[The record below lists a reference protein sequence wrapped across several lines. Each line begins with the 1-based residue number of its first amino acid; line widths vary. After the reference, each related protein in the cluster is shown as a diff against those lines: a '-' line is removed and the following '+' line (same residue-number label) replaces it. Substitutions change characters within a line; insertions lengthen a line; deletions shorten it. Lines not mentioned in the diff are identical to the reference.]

1 MVVHLFAI
9 AIMLVNLVIR
19 PVLASE
25 ISSPTLFELANQVR
39 EKHNLP
45 SLNYS
50 IPLEQ
55 AAVAKAK
62 DMLTSGYFDHFGPS
76 GETPWQFMEQA
87 GYHYLYGGENLAVG
101 FIGADEMVN
110 AWLASPTH
118 RQNLLEEQF
127 SDIGIAVVPVLADGL
142 PDLIVVQMFG
152 SLADETGG
160 NDELTQYV
168 NSLLGVGDGV

>member
-9 AIMLVNLVIR
+9 TILLVNLVIR

-25 ISSPTLFELANQVR
+25 ISTPTLFELTNRARLAQG
-39 EKHNLP
+39 LGQ
-45 SLNYS
+45 LNYS
-50 IPLEQ
+50 EQLEQ
-55 AAVAKAK
+55 AAQTKGL
-62 DMLTSGYFDHFGPS
+62 DMLDKGYFDHFGPT
-76 GETPWQFMEQA
+76 GETPWQFMEEA
-87 GYHYLYGGENLAVG
+87 GYQYLYGGENLAVG
-101 FIGADEMVN
+101 FSGANEVLD

-127 SDIGIAVVPVLADGL
+127 SDIGIAVVPAWVDGL

-152 SLADETGG
+152 SLAENGANG
-160 NDELTQYV
+160 QLTSYV